1 MIEKAMNEEERRLY
15 IQMLKEDREK
25 RAKYYCTGCGVKT
38 PMLVS
43 LTCNCGG
50 NFKEIK
56 AIRIIEL
63 KRKIQNPLFQ
73 ENGEWRFTD

>member
-25 RAKYYCTGCGVKT
+25 RAKYQCSGCGVKT

-43 LTCNCGG
+43 YSCNCGG
-50 NFKEIK
+50 NFVWIKEAK
-56 AIRIIEL
+56 ED
-63 KRKIQNPLFQ
+63 
-73 ENGEWRFTD
+73 E